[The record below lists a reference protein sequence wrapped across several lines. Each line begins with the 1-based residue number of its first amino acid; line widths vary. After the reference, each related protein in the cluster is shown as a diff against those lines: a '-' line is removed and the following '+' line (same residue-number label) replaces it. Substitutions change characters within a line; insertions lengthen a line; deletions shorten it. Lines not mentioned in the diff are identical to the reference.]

1 MPAMHSLLCSHL
13 YFALSGGEEVG
24 PRGLSYDESSVMY
37 SLLWNQPSLYP
48 SQFSYSLRHSNP
60 LVRKGGQ
67 AEVKTASLGLPLF
80 YTDSPDLPLSEGEE
94 EGGGE
99 GGGERKGEGEESEG
113 KGESE
118 DGLSFISEIHEEV
131 WSH

>member
-1 MPAMHSLLCSHL
+1 M
-13 YFALSGGEEVG
+13 G
-24 PRGLSYDESSVMY
+24 PRGLSYEESSVVY

-67 AEVKTASLGLPLF
+67 AEVKTTSLGLPLF
-80 YTDSPDLPLSEGEE
+80 YTESPDLPLSEGEE

-99 GGGERKGEGEESEG
+99 RGGERGGEAERERRSQGEEE
-113 KGESE
+113 
-118 DGLSFISEIHEEV
+118 LTEIHEEV

>member
-1 MPAMHSLLCSHL
+1 M
-13 YFALSGGEEVG
+13 
-24 PRGLSYDESSVMY
+24 SYDESSVVY

-67 AEVKTASLGLPLF
+67 AEVKTTSLGLPLF
-80 YTDSPDLPLSEGEE
+80 YADSPDLPLSEGEE
-94 EGGGE
+94 EGKGEGEGEGGGE
-99 GGGERKGEGEESEG
+99 GKESGRGGERKGE
-113 KGESE
+113 SE
-118 DGLSFISEIHEEV
+118 DELKFSSEIHEEV

>member
-1 MPAMHSLLCSHL
+1 M
-13 YFALSGGEEVG
+13 V
-24 PRGLSYDESSVMY
+24 Y

-67 AEVKTASLGLPLF
+67 AEVKTTSLGLPLF
-80 YTDSPDLPLSEGEE
+80 YADSPNLPLSEGEE
-94 EGGGE
+94 EGRSEGGSE
-99 GGGERKGEGEESEG
+99 GEESERGGERKGE
-113 KGESE
+113 SE
-118 DGLSFISEIHEEV
+118 DELKFSSEIHEEV